1 MSEVRANTISA
12 ANGTDPVTLTKQS
25 AAKAWVSFDQNTPE
39 ILDSF
44 NTSSL
49 TDTSSGRGD
58 LNWTSA
64 MSNTLYSVPTNS
76 SYVSVSN
83 PYAVTL
89 VDDYTVNNR
98 TASKWYFSNTYSSN
112 AVSSFFDADRGQ
124 VSVLGDL
131 A

>member
-25 AAKAWVSFDQNTPE
+25 AAKAWVNFDQNTPE

-49 TDTSSGRGD
+49 TDTSTGRGD

-64 MSNTLYSVPTNS
+64 MSNALYSVPAIC
-76 SYVSVSN
+76 SYVSSAN
-83 PYAVTL
+83 AYAVTL
-89 VDDYTVNNR
+89 VDDHLYNNK
-98 TASKWYFSNTYSSN
+98 TASKFGFTSTYASNSVAN
-112 AVSSFFDADRGQ
+112 FFDPDRGQ
-124 VSVLGDL
+124 VGVLGDL

>member
-1 MSEVRANTISA
+1 MSELRATTISDSA
-12 ANGTDPVTLTKQS
+12 GTGPVTLTKQS
-25 AAKAWVSFDQNTPE
+25 AAKAWVNFDQNTPE
-39 ILDSF
+39 ILDSL

-76 SYVSVSN
+76 NYVSSVN
-83 PYAVTL
+83 AYAVTL
-89 VDDYTVNNR
+89 VDDYTINNR
-98 TASKWYFSNTYSSN
+98 TASKWYFSNTYVSN
-112 AVSSFFDADRGQ
+112 SVAYFFDSDRGQ
-124 VSVLGDL
+124 VGVLGDL